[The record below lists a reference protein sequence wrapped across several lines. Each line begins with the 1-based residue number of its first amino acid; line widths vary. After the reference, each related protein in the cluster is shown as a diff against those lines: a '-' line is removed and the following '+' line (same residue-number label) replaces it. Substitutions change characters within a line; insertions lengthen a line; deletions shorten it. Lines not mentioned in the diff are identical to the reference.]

1 MNKNRP
7 RYLKVVLFNNNLL
20 EVGGSALQT
29 QCFTVQDYH
38 YHCYRERDKEGDPYG
53 GILSEYLDFSILASD
68 PYAIKYF
75 YKCMEQKQPAP
86 FSFIFNATFQKG
98 TGRLYD
104 FEDGLVTYGHV
115 VDIEE
120 MFDDD
125 DQTGN
130 EQLLIHVRLLVSNI
144 IFIGNSSFLLLEITK
159 D

>member
-1 MNKNRP
+1 MKKQMKAILTEGYGKAKITEVPVPEAYGDRV
-7 RYLKVVLFNNNLL
+7 LVKVCYCGICGTDQDLF
-20 EVGGSALQT
+20 S
-29 QCFTVQDYH
+29 
-38 YHCYRERDKEGDPYG
+38 
-53 GILSEYLDFSILASD
+53 SD
-68 PYAIKYF
+68 
-75 YKCMEQKQPAP
+75 C
-86 FSFIFNATFQKG
+86 SFV
-98 TGRLYD
+98 
-104 FEDGLVTYGHV
+104 EDGLVTYGHV